1 MVTRRE
7 LVLMLQA
14 AQAARISDEPPGLHL
29 HLSGPELRELSAAG
43 DRALRDAR
51 WLEELPLDGIL
62 PAFVF
67 VPR

>member
-1 MVTRRE
+1 
-7 LVLMLQA
+7 MLQA

-29 HLSGPELRELSAAG
+29 HLSGPELRQLNVAG
-43 DRALRDAR
+43 ERALQDAR
-51 WLEELPLDGIL
+51 WLKELRLDGIP